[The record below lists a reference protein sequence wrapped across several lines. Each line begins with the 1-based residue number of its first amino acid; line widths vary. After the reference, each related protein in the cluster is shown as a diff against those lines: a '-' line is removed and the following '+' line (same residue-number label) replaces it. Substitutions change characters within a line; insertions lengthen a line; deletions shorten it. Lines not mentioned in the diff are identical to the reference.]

1 MKSEYKNPRRMPWI
15 FLFSGIRRKLE
26 VSFGV
31 WYFLYVWWKYSNSSK
46 PGKCT
51 YKGKYC
57 GGIFKNPELTEGIA
71 DYQAP
76 DVEIAAE
83 FNSVEEMR
91 QGKEG
96 LEAGQYIKTKNY
108 YADCNGGGTL
118 LLLGK

>member
-1 MKSEYKNPRRMPWI
+1 MRKIRLNIWKYLLEFGILFM
-15 FLFSGIRRKLE
+15 FSGNIATAANPE
-26 VSFGV
+26 
-31 WYFLYVWWKYSNSSK
+31 NA
-46 PGKCT
+46 PT
-51 YKGKYC
+51 KGSIVAGYLQ
-57 GGIFKNPELTEGIA
+57 NPELTEGIA

>member
-1 MKSEYKNPRRMPWI
+1 MKTIKYLLILGVLFMFNENVTMAANTENAPTKGSIVAGYLQNPA
-15 FLFSGIRRKLE
+15 LADG
-26 VSFGV
+26 
-31 WYFLYVWWKYSNSSK
+31 
-46 PGKCT
+46 T
-51 YKGKYC
+51 
-57 GGIFKNPELTEGIA
+57 T